1 MQGLLV
7 LLVYHTEVYVS
18 TGVSL
23 GVLLRVQ
30 FARICKEVTIL
41 QDGEE
46 DEVVYNNKLHRSHK
60 QTTCELQLRTIHSHL
75 IIILAVLPHLNNGL
89 SNCPPEGR
97 RKRDRDSIANLSE
110 LLFQSGR

>member
-7 LLVYHTEVYVS
+7 LLIYHTEVYVS
-18 TGVSL
+18 AGASL

-41 QDGEE
+41 EDEEE
-46 DEVVYNNKLHRSHK
+46 DEVVCNNKLHRSHK

-75 IIILAVLPHLNNGL
+75 IIILTVLPHLNNGL

-97 RKRDRDSIANLSE
+97 RERDRDSITNLSE